1 MGKIHGTSGSTQYL
15 LNRIRPVNGKKLTNL
30 EEISHFYNNYE
41 SILLNTEINA
51 GKRQD
56 AVISGLSDKELQL
69 LFQWERGLS
78 QKTKDVDRDIEEI
91 SNKIKSS
98 RNFFKKAIYNF
109 QYKKALLLRSH
120 NINHPFSGIEREFN
134 NIERMKANLIEDKP
148 HFIQKERNNIIYSY
162 KMIDENL
169 SFYIGAQ
176 GEELVIRELTKLP
189 DEYHVINDV
198 NLNFKK
204 AIHWKEKDE
213 YIKTSQIDHIVVGP
227 TGIFLL
233 ETKKW
238 KISNI
243 DIRSDDLVYQVS
255 RSSLSLWYYLKDYHW
270 NDKMPT
276 IHKVV
281 VSMQGIGSKQKL
293 DKYIDIITPERLCD
307 YITQRTTIFTEDA
320 INRLVALFLGINTEN
335 RHSTI

>member
-1 MGKIHGTSGSTQYL
+1 MVKIHGTSGSTQYL
-15 LNRIRPVNGKKLTNL
+15 LNRIRSVNGKKLTNL
-30 EEISHFYNNYE
+30 EEISYFYNNYK
-41 SILLNTEINA
+41 SILSNTEINA

-56 AVISGLSDKELQL
+56 AIISCLSDKELQL

-78 QKTKDVDRDIEEI
+78 QKTKEVDRDIKEI

-98 RNFFKKAIYNF
+98 KNFFKRVIYKF
-109 QYKKALLLRSH
+109 QYKKALSFRSH

-134 NIERMKANLIEDKP
+134 NVERMKANLIEDKP
-148 HFIQKERNNIIYSY
+148 HFIQKECSNIIYSHN
-162 KMIDENL
+162 MIDENL

-189 DEYHVINDV
+189 DEFHVLNDV

-213 YIKTSQIDHIVVGP
+213 YIKTSQIDHIVMGP

-233 ETKKW
+233 ETKNW
-238 KISNI
+238 KISDI
-243 DIRSDDLVYQVS
+243 DTKSDDLIFQVS
-255 RSSLSLWYYLKDYHW
+255 RSSFSLWYYLKDYHW

-281 VSMQGIGSKQKL
+281 VSMQGVGSKQKL
-293 DKYIDIITPERLCD
+293 DKYIDITTPERLFG
-307 YITQRTTIFTEDA
+307 YITHRDSILPEDA
-320 INRLVALFLGINTEN
+320 VNKLVALFLGRNTVN
-335 RHSTI
+335 W